1 MAVNSLTNMELLKQ
15 REEITETFSNVLRQ
29 LASVEITPASVE
41 EALKGIKETPV
52 SARKR
57 LVRELTEKYVGR
69 REPAMTVTD
78 VEIAM
83 QRYERELVAEENAR
97 QMDKQRAENA
107 QLSRPAPDP
116 QFIEVAPS
124 NIAPLG
130 AQAYHQP
137 HPLPV
142 IIDARVAADKHLNPV
157 SKYYKK
163 DGERYV
169 WWDPKTLV
177 IHPEPLQYAE
187 TPSLELFAHE
197 TSRIPSARGAINL
210 YSSLKRMLGRADYL
224 GLTNAQFQK
233 ILLLWVE
240 EHFPHFHAGLQ
251 MHHEAVPFFR
261 ELCSYV
267 SIEDNR
273 TQVQAAIKA
282 LTRSP
287 GDQITRV
294 TFMHKTLYIMMEEM
308 NQSHLTYEQLERKAE
323 RKVMNSIEQWLS
335 EAAKKEYKSSIKVMR
350 DNGDVPSFLEL
361 NDLVTT
367 IEAIDGCEL
376 QTVKH
381 AGASAHKV
389 EIFRMEKE
397 REAGLNPAVTRS
409 AGATEH
415 QSLYRWGD
423 NITSPAKQGSRMFEG
438 RRSRSRTRPGAQD
451 FQRRQA
457 YQNPRY
463 ESGAGQPRQRSGS
476 GGRGS
481 WSGDRNRQRNRDRAD
496 EVYVAQTSRLSRRDQ
511 VSRQSD
517 DEESHERD
525 VYNVASDGSGRSTT
539 QRQRSNSW
547 SRSAQRNSSGQ
558 RNSQPTGRAARRDGA
573 SGERAGGYRNRS
585 ASNEWGRESSRDRV
599 LELQRLREE
608 NEELKRK
615 YVSSAAKSSARLQT
629 RRFQKN

>member
-1 MAVNSLTNMELLKQ
+1 MAVNSLTNMEMLKQ
-15 REEITETFSNVLRQ
+15 REELTETFSNVLRQ
-29 LASVEITPASVE
+29 LATAELTPDNVE

-57 LVRELTEKYVGR
+57 LVKELTEAYVGR
-69 REPAMTVTD
+69 KEPSMTTTD

-83 QRYERELVAEENAR
+83 QRYERELVAEENRR
-97 QMDKQRAENA
+97 QMDKQREENI
-107 QLSRPAPDP
+107 QLARPAPEP

-137 HPLPV
+137 APLPV
-142 IIDARVAADKHLNPV
+142 IIDASVAADRHLNPV
-157 SKYYKK
+157 SRYYKK

-169 WWDPKTLV
+169 WWDPKTLD
-177 IHPEPLQYAE
+177 IKPEPLQYPE
-187 TPSLELFAHE
+187 TPTLELFDHE
-197 TSRIPSARGAINL
+197 TSRIPSAKGAINL
-210 YSSLKRMLGRADYL
+210 YSSLKKMLARANYL

-233 ILLLWVE
+233 ILLSWIE
-240 EHFPHFHAGLQ
+240 KYFAHFHAGLQ
-251 MHHEAVPFFR
+251 MHHDAIPFFR

-273 TQVQAAIKA
+273 TQVQAAIKN
-282 LTRSP
+282 LSRNP
-287 GDQITRV
+287 GDPITSV

-308 NQSHLTYEQLERKAE
+308 NQSHLTSEQLEKKAE

-335 EAAKKEYKSSIKVMR
+335 EPARKEYKSAIKVMR

-361 NDLVTT
+361 NDLIMN
-367 IEAIDGCEL
+367 IEAMDGCEL

-381 AGASAHKV
+381 AGAGAHKL
-389 EIFRMEKE
+389 EIFKLE
-397 REAGLNPAVTRS
+397 RERDAGLNPVTTRS
-409 AGATEH
+409 AGVTEH

-438 RRSRSRTRPGAQD
+438 RRSRSKNRTGAQD
-451 FQRRQA
+451 FQRRPA
-457 YQNPRY
+457 YQGPRQ
-463 ESGAGQPRQRSGS
+463 EASAGQPRQRSGS
-476 GGRGS
+476 SGRG
-481 WSGDRNRQRNRDRAD
+481 WSGDRNRQRDRDRAN
-496 EVYVAQTSRLSRRDQ
+496 EVYSTQVGGRTRRE
-511 VSRQSD
+511 QSD
-517 DEESHERD
+517 WQSDNEENYERD
-525 VYNVASDGSGRSTT
+525 VYTVAGGDSGRGAVA
-539 QRQRSNSW
+539 RQRSTSW
-547 SRSAQRNSSGQ
+547 SRSGQRRQSGQ
-558 RNSQPTGRAARRDGA
+558 RGSRPTETARRDGA
-573 SGERAGGYRNRS
+573 SGERNSGQRNRS
-585 ASNEWGRESSRDRV
+585 ASNEWGRETSRDRM